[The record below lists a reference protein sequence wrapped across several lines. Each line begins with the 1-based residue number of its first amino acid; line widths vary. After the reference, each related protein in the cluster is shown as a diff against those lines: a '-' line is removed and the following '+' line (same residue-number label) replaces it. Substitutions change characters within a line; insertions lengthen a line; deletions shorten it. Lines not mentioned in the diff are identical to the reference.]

1 MKPKKSIIIAGS
13 RGIGKAI
20 SDKLRTIS
28 KKTISLSSKNLD
40 TSNIKQVYSF
50 VKKEKNTDVLVLNT
64 GGPPAINFFEI
75 NDETWNKYIN
85 QLFFSFIIILRE
97 LKINKNGYIFLI
109 SSFHIRDINQK
120 LSISNSLRAATW
132 SVIKSITEELS
143 KYNITTINIAP
154 GPFDTDRI
162 RTLNPDIEKLKSKLI
177 LKDIGKTADI
187 GNIVKCIVENNIKSI
202 NGTTL
207 FMDGGNS
214 KSIF

>member
-20 SDKLRTIS
+20 SNSLKTIS
-28 KKTISLSSKNLD
+28 KKTISLSSKDLD

-50 VKKEKNTDVLVLNT
+50 IKKEKQTDVLVLNT
-64 GGPPAINFFEI
+64 GGPPAINFFESDD
-75 NDETWNKYIN
+75 NTWSKYIN
-85 QLFFSFIIILRE
+85 QLFFSFIIILRD
-97 LKINKNGYIFLI
+97 LKINKNGFIFLI
-109 SSFHIRDINQK
+109 SSFHIKEINQK
-120 LSISNSLRAATW
+120 LPISNSLRSATW
-132 SVIKSITEELS
+132 SVLKSVTEELS
-143 KYNITTINIAP
+143 KFNISTINIAP

-162 RTLNPDIEKLKSKLI
+162 RSLNPDLEKVKSKLI
-177 LKDIGKTADI
+177 LKQLGKTSDI
-187 GNIVKCIVENNIKSI
+187 GNIVKCIVENDIKSL

>member
-85 QLFFSFIIILRE
+85 QLFF
-97 LKINKNGYIFLI
+97 N
-109 SSFHIRDINQK
+109 
-120 LSISNSLRAATW
+120 
-132 SVIKSITEELS
+132 
-143 KYNITTINIAP
+143 
-154 GPFDTDRI
+154 
-162 RTLNPDIEKLKSKLI
+162 
-177 LKDIGKTADI
+177 
-187 GNIVKCIVENNIKSI
+187 
-202 NGTTL
+202 
-207 FMDGGNS
+207 
-214 KSIF
+214 